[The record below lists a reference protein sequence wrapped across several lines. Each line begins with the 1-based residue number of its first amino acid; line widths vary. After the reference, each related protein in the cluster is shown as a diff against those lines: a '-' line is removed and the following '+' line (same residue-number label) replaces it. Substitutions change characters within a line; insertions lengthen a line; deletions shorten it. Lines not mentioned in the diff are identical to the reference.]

1 MEKMLNRPQNREV
14 IDGVI
19 VVHTGKYVR
28 TRRNGRFDPP
38 VEVLEIYDE
47 NGNIFIG
54 NHDDME
60 HAEFEVAFYQKH
72 GIDAVIGHRA
82 PCNSHNGVF
91 PNPYEYMVGVYLV
104 KTPDLQQKLATISIE
119 ENKEFLKEY
128 GQLSKKIA
136 RREAKSLEARGK
148 MLSFYEYAFENSPS
162 NDED

>member
-1 MEKMLNRPQNREV
+1 MDKMLDRPKNREV

-19 VVHTGKYVR
+19 VVHTGKYNR

-47 NGNIFIG
+47 NGNIFLN
-54 NHDDME
+54 NHDDIE
-60 HAEFEVAFYQKH
+60 HAELEVAFYQKH

-104 KTPDLQQKLATISIE
+104 NTPDLQQKRATISTE
-119 ENKEFLKEY
+119 EHMEFLKEY
-128 GQLSKKIA
+128 EQLSKRIGQE
-136 RREAKSLEARGK
+136 EAKSLEARGK
-148 MLSFYEYAFENSPS
+148 MLSFYEYVFGNSLS
-162 NDED
+162 TDED